1 MSDQAI
7 TSLIEKL
14 EGAEVGSREL
24 DREIMALSY
33 RYEQRHIGASC
44 WDDDDDTCCPG
55 AKHLDWVW
63 VDPAT
68 DHWKTNARDGFEFTT
83 SLDAALALAE
93 RVLPGWHVGVQPW
106 FHTDPDRVMSRA
118 YLIRPDWK
126 RWNPTGDEWCDQH
139 HGRSC
144 HTAEL
149 AVVSALLRA
158 QSEAR

>member
-1 MSDQAI
+1 MTDTI

-68 DHWKTNARDGFEFTT
+68 DQWKTNARDGFEFTT

-93 RVLPGWHVGVQPW
+93 RIMPGWGWSAGQGHGEK
-106 FHTDPDRVMSRA
+106 A
-118 YLIRPDWK
+118 YARLD
-126 RWNPTGDEWCDQH
+126 TLDGCDFEEAYAA
-139 HGRSC
+139 
-144 HTAEL
+144 TPAL
-149 AVVSALLRA
+149 ALCAAILRA